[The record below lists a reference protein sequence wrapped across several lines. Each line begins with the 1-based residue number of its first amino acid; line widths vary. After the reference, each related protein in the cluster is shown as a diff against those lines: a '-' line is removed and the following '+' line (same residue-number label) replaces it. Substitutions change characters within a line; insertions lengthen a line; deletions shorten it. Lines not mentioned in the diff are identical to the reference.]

1 LINVPKIQDFYYQP
15 RIGGNHIL
23 SSFPKPQPNLPTC
36 YFATQSL
43 HATMKLTF
51 TLLALL
57 TVALALPT
65 KSKSKDTVS

>member
-1 LINVPKIQDFYYQP
+1 M
-15 RIGGNHIL
+15 